1 MVRWRSGNLVAANQ
15 FGLRSRLMEKL
26 RQGMKV
32 EALAARLAKETGIS
46 VEQSRQLIELIGTD
60 WNSLLREARLLNGGR

>member
-1 MVRWRSGNLVAANQ
+1 
-15 FGLRSRLMEKL
+15 MEKL